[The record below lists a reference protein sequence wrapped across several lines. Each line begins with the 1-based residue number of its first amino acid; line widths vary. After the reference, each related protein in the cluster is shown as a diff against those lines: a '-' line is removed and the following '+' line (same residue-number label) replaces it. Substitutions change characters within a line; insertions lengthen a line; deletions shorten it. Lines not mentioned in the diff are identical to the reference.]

1 MSMSDLDIL
10 QLLEKAKEKRT
21 GPPGPAGVGIKNCVQ
36 ANDNQIRFD
45 FTDGSTALITMPAG
59 IKGEPGL
66 PGIDGKDGNDG
77 LQGPPGRQGPAGPV
91 GGVGAAGRGVETT
104 AISADG
110 RLLFEF
116 SDGTISA
123 AGSVVGPQG
132 DLAPVV
138 CLVRRGKDGIDGT
151 SILSGARP
159 PTEADGVL
167 GDHWLNYAS
176 PNSTSIKSS
185 MQVESHCTAEA

>member
-10 QLLEKAKEKRT
+10 QLLGKQRRKDRT
-21 GPPGPAGVGIKNCVQ
+21 TWPRWYRDYGCVQ

-66 PGIDGKDGNDG
+66 PGIDGKDGVDG

-91 GGVGAAGRGVETT
+91 GSVGAAGRGVETT

-132 DLAPVV
+132 DSGPRGLPGPQ
-138 CLVRRGKDGIDGT
+138 GKDGIDGT

-167 GDHWLNYAS
+167 GDTG
-176 PNSTSIKSS
+176 ST
-185 MQVESHCTAEA
+185 MRAQT